1 MEIIQ
6 KANTQSKMNF
16 ARAIHSMTLLGRT
29 QALRLYQQDRKLSAK
44 SPTTSDDMKTNQKKE
59 NEKKTVGTSAST
71 QSDLRHKEGLKGTI
85 AVEGPADVSQV
96 SGVPEQH
103 IQTRL

>member
-1 MEIIQ
+1 
-6 KANTQSKMNF
+6 MNF
-16 ARAIHSMTLLGRT
+16 ARAIYSMTLLGRT

-59 NEKKTVGTSAST
+59 TEKKTVETSAAT
-71 QSDLRHKEGLKGTI
+71 QSDLLRHKESLKGTI

>member
-29 QALRLYQQDRKLSAK
+29 QALRLYQQDRQLSEK
-44 SPTTSDDMKTNQKKE
+44 FPTTSGDMTTKPKKE
-59 NEKKTVGTSAST
+59 TEKKTVETSAAT